1 MSTITTSVS
10 ADRKQSEAAARALVD
25 DWGFSIPS
33 ARVSKENWGNAG
45 ILGSDMYVVLN
56 LSLYFGI
63 FLFFYIN
70 QIYPCYHD
78 YNSNYLM
85 YAY

>member
-45 ILGSDMYVVLN
+45 ILGSDM
-56 LSLYFGI
+56 I
-63 FLFFYIN
+63 
-70 QIYPCYHD
+70 
-78 YNSNYLM
+78 
-85 YAY
+85 